1 MTSESGSFARRT
13 IVKRKPQIIQQV
25 IEDTPY
31 PPDIVRALG
40 AFAEEIATS
49 SMQPLQERT
58 THGEA
63 EVALW
68 NHELAKYQGR
78 PWLDAP
84 WYFAE
89 AYFYRRLM
97 ETVRYF
103 QPGPW
108 KYHDPFG
115 VKKRAQIAQTIA
127 GALGSTD
134 LAEILEEAGARSET
148 FAQQDGET
156 FAQRDR
162 ETFAQRDRETFAQ
175 QDRETFAQQDR
186 ETFAQRGRRDGAR
199 SETFAQHTEES
210 VFDVLL
216 HAALWGNRADLSNYT
231 VARGE
236 PGRETLAAL
245 MAQVGDERPNV
256 LIDHTDAVRQL
267 LSTPVSEGTQHIAFI
282 NDNVGLDVLFD
293 LMLSDFMLDRG
304 WVHAVTLHLKAW
316 PFFVSDAMP
325 EDIFTTITLLQ
336 SSGNASVRQLGTRL
350 FTYIE
355 TGHLILKADPFWT
368 SPLMFRQMPASL
380 REALAQTDLVILKGD
395 VNYRRLLGDR
405 HWPYTTQMEAVTT
418 YFPAPFLVLRT
429 LKGEIMVGLQPG
441 QAEAMAAEDPTW
453 LINGKRGVIQ
463 LVYPQENRS

>member
-31 PPDIVRALG
+31 PPDIVRALE

-78 PWLDAP
+78 PWLDAS

-148 FAQQDGET
+148 FAQRDG
-156 FAQRDR
+156 
-162 ETFAQRDRETFAQ
+162 
-175 QDRETFAQQDR
+175 

>member
-1 MTSESGSFARRT
+1 MTSEPGSFARRT

-25 IEDTPY
+25 IADTPY
-31 PPDIVRALG
+31 PPDIVRALE

-49 SMQPLQERT
+49 PMQPLRESSPD
-58 THGEA
+58 
-63 EVALW
+63 VDLW
-68 NHELAKYQGR
+68 NSELAKYQGR

-97 ETVRYF
+97 EAVEYF

-115 VKKRAQIAQTIA
+115 IKKRAQIEQAIA
-127 GALGSTD
+127 EALDSPD
-134 LAEILEEAGARSET
+134 LGEILDRSRARSET
-148 FAQQDGET
+148 VAQLSECK
-156 FAQRDR
+156 
-162 ETFAQRDRETFAQ
+162 E
-175 QDRETFAQQDR
+175 
-186 ETFAQRGRRDGAR
+186 AR
-199 SETFAQHTEES
+199 SETVTQHTETNI
-210 VFDVLL
+210 FDVLL

-231 VARGE
+231 ITRRE
-236 PGRETLAAL
+236 PGQETIAAL
-245 MAQVGDERPNV
+245 TAQVRDERPNV

-267 LSTPVSEGTQHIAFI
+267 LSTPVSEGMRRVAFI

-304 WVHAVTLHLKAW
+304 WIHDVVLHLKAW

-325 EDIFTTITLLQ
+325 EDILTTITLLQ
-336 SSGNASVRQLGTRL
+336 SSANASVRQLGTRL
-350 FTYIE
+350 STYIE
-355 TGHLILKADPFWT
+355 TGHLILTADPFWT
-368 SPLMFRQMPASL
+368 SPLMFHRIPASL
-380 REALAQTDLVILKGD
+380 REALAQADLIILKGD

-405 HWPYTTQMEAVTT
+405 HWPYTTRMEAITAH
-418 YFPAPFLVLRT
+418 FPTPFLVLRT

-441 QAEAMAAEDPTW
+441 QAEVLAAEDPTW

-463 LVYPQENRS
+463 LVDPKENHS